1 MKPRTL
7 RYLALEGVRGIRRHR
22 GLTFTAVI
30 TMTASLLVL
39 GVFLVTSYNVQRAI
53 QNLESRKEVMVYL
66 KDGLKPSDLNLFENR
81 ARLHPAVESLTF
93 VSREEAW
100 QEFSQSMKVEGLLEA
115 VGGNPLPDAYRIE
128 LKPERRN
135 AYTINAMT
143 QEMSQWDEVDEV
155 FSGGEWVGRLD
166 EFARSVLLFTA
177 AIGIAVG
184 LSIIAIVSNT
194 VRLTVVARQ
203 DLIHIMRVVGAS
215 EGFIRVPFL
224 SEGILQAFIAAL
236 FALGGLY
243 ATTRFVGSRFGGV
256 EFLSPAWCG
265 GFLLIAILL
274 GLLGSAFSVRHV
286 LRQANI

>member
-7 RYLALEGVRGIRRHR
+7 RYLMLEGARGIRRHR
-22 GLTFTAVI
+22 GLTFTAI
-30 TMTASLLVL
+30 LTMTASLLVL
-39 GVFLVTSYNVQRAI
+39 GVFLVTSYNVRRAI
-53 QNLESRKEVMVYL
+53 SSLESRKEVMVYL
-66 KDGLKPSDLNLFENR
+66 KDGLKPSDLKLFENR
-81 ARLHPAVESLTF
+81 AKQHPAVQTLTF
-93 VSREEAW
+93 ISREEAW
-100 QEFSQSMKVEGLLEA
+100 QTFSQSMKLENLQEA

-135 AYTINAMT
+135 AFTIDTLSNEFLGW
-143 QEMSQWDEVDEV
+143 QEVQEV

-166 EFARSVLLFTA
+166 RFAHSVLLFTA
-177 AIGIAVG
+177 AIGIAIG

-224 SEGILQAFIAAL
+224 SEGVLQALIAAL
-236 FALGGLY
+236 LALAGLWG
-243 ATTRFVGSRFGGV
+243 TTQFVSSRFGGV
-256 EFLSPAWCG
+256 EFLSVSWCF
-265 GFLLIAILL
+265 GFLSLAVML

>member
-7 RYLALEGVRGIRRHR
+7 RYLALEGARGLKRHR

-39 GVFLVTSYNVQRAI
+39 GVFLVTSYNVRHAI
-53 QNLESRKEVMVYL
+53 KNLESRKEVMVYL
-66 KDGLKPSDLNLFENR
+66 KDGLKPSDLAMFENR
-81 ARLHPAVESLTF
+81 AKLHPAVQNLTF
-93 VSREEAW
+93 ISREEAW
-100 QEFSQSMKVEGLLEA
+100 NEFSQSMKVEGLQEA

-135 AYTINAMT
+135 AFTINALT
-143 QEMSQWDEVDEV
+143 EEMSQWNEVEEV

-166 EFARSVLLFTA
+166 QFARSVLLFTA
-177 AIGIAVG
+177 AIGIAIG

-224 SEGILQAFIAAL
+224 SEGVLQAFIAAL
-236 FALGGLY
+236 LALAGLY
-243 ATTRFVGSRFGGV
+243 GTTAFVSARFGGV
-256 EFLSPAWCG
+256 QFLSPLWCF
-265 GFLLIAILL
+265 GFLFLAVLL
-274 GLLGSAFSVRHV
+274 GLLGSAVSVRHV

>member
-7 RYLALEGVRGIRRHR
+7 RYLMLEGARGIRRHR
-22 GLTFTAVI
+22 GLTFTAI
-30 TMTASLLVL
+30 LTMTASLLVL
-39 GVFLVTSYNVQRAI
+39 GVFLVTSYNVRRAI
-53 QNLESRKEVMVYL
+53 SSLESRKEVMVYL
-66 KDGLKPSDLNLFENR
+66 KDGLKPSDLKLFENR
-81 ARLHPAVESLTF
+81 AKQHPAVQTLTF
-93 VSREEAW
+93 ISREEAW
-100 QEFSQSMKVEGLLEA
+100 QTFSQSMKLENLQEA

-135 AYTINAMT
+135 AFTIDTLSNEFLGW
-143 QEMSQWDEVDEV
+143 QEVEEV

-166 EFARSVLLFTA
+166 RFAHSVLLFTA
-177 AIGIAVG
+177 AIGIAIG

-224 SEGILQAFIAAL
+224 SEGVLQALIAAL
-236 FALGGLY
+236 LALIGLWG
-243 ATTRFVGSRFGGV
+243 TTQFVASRFGGV
-256 EFLSPAWCG
+256 EFLSVSWCF
-265 GFLLIAILL
+265 GFLSLAVML